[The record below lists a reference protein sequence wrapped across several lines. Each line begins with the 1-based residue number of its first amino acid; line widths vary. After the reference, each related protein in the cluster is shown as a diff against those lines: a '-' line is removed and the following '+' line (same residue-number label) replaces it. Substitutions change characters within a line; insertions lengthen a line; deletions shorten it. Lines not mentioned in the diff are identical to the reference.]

1 MISQELI
8 HKMAV
13 AEYNVQ
19 CHLQKKA
26 EDGLDQ
32 MLVTLASIYGLSNRA
47 RGYKDHIGHTGWQIR
62 FKEMIRIVL

>member
-8 HKMAV
+8 HKMAA

-32 MLVTLASIYGLSNRA
+32 MLVTLASIYGWA
-47 RGYKDHIGHTGWQIR
+47 RGYKDHIGYTGWQIR